1 MATATLVELLD
12 AGVHF
17 GHQTQ
22 KWNPKMKQYIF
33 GAKNGIYIIDLR
45 KTSDLLDN
53 AYDIVRKFA
62 SQGKNVLFVGTK
74 KQAVDVVAQEAT
86 RCGGYYI
93 NRRWLGGMMT
103 NFETIRGRVNKLRE
117 LEGFLESGAAN
128 KLPKKEIAQ
137 LNRQVAKLSKT
148 LGGIK
153 EMKGMPD
160 ILVVVDQKKELIAI
174 KEANKLNIPVV
185 CLADTNADTDGIDYI
200 IPGNDDALRSIK
212 LIVSKMADAVLEGK
226 ELRAANIKSNGK
238 IEKISAKD
246 ANAQTDKASEETVEA

>member
-1 MATATLVELLD
+1 MAVATLVELLD

-22 KWNPKMKQYIF
+22 KWNPKMKPFIF
-33 GAKNGIYIIDLR
+33 GAKNGIYILDLR
-45 KTSDLLDN
+45 KTSDKLDE
-53 AYDIVRKFA
+53 AYEAVREMA
-62 SQGKNVLFVGTK
+62 ARGRNILFVGTK
-74 KQAVDVVAQEAT
+74 KQAMDVIAQEAT
-86 RCGGYYI
+86 RAGAYYV

-117 LEGFLESGAAN
+117 LESFLESGAAN

-160 ILVVVDQKKELIAI
+160 ILVVIDQKKELIAI

-212 LIVSKMADAVLEGK
+212 LIASKMADAVLEGK
-226 ELRAANIKSNGK
+226 ELRANNAKTNGK
-238 IEKISAKD
+238 IEKIEAKD
-246 ANAQTDKASEETVEA
+246 ANAQTIEA